1 MSFRQLR
8 ELLQEM
14 SEMCRTSR
22 CDWYAC
28 INGLV
33 QDSSDSSALAMH

>member
-8 ELLQEM
+8 VLLQKM
-14 SEMCRTSR
+14 SDMCTTSR
-22 CDWYAC
+22 CVWYAC

-33 QDSSDSSALAMH
+33 QDSSDSSALAMP